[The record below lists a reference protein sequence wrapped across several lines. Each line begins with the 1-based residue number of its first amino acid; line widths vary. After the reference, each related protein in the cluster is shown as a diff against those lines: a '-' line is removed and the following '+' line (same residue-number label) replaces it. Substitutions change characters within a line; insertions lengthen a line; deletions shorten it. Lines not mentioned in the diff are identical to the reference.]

1 MIDDSL
7 LEKVEK
13 GTYLTSDAVDIAIP
27 PANTACDLLKNQGKS
42 LPDFVK
48 AMRWTEEEAIEF
60 FMGKRKLATM
70 DFTNLANFFGPS
82 EKFWKVLEENYRE
95 DLDRIKKR
103 GLEK

>member
-42 LPDFVK
+42 LPHFVK
-48 AMRWTEEEAIEF
+48 AMGWMEKETVEF
-60 FMGKRKLATM
+60 FMGKRKLTAM
-70 DFTNLANFFGPS
+70 DFANLANFFGPS

-95 DLDRIKKR
+95 DLNRIQKR